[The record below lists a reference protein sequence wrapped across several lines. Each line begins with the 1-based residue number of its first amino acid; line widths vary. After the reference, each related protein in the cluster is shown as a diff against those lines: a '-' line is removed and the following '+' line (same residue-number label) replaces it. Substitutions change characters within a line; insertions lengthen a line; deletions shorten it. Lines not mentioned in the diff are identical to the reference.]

1 MTEQAEQKVSA
12 AGVNTQ
18 AYKLATLKAIQQAV
32 YEKLKSYQEL
42 VQEIKRDEPAVT
54 AAVQACQTKLQSAGN
69 ANEEELKA
77 LREEFIRVETMLS
90 QAVQVLR
97 NLQGGYATLKA
108 MSEQVASDLQAAEA
122 SIASQASSQASAQE

>member
-1 MTEQAEQKVSA
+1 MTEKAEQKVSA
-12 AGVNTQ
+12 AGINTQ

-32 YEKLKSYQEL
+32 YDKLQAYQQL

-97 NLQGGYATLKA
+97 TVHNGYNVLKS
-108 MSEQVASDLQAAEA
+108 MGEQVAKDVQAVEAEV
-122 SIASQASSQASAQE
+122 SSQASANE